1 MQARACKCQSDKE
14 EASQRFQLLQ
24 IMGPAPK
31 RIAVLSIATFRSIL
45 TSPDLRDARCQ
56 PRLSIE
62 KAQNAGHVR
71 RRCQHKPV
79 QACQPV
85 RRPMSKQ
92 HGWRRGTAVARA
104 AVARLWV
111 RRGGGHDQSL
121 ALRSDAQAG
130 TPLVAAAVESRA
142 RGRYTALSRVPVHSG
157 GWTPAEGSTF
167 TGHNRLAL
175 DGSAS

>member
-24 IMGPAPK
+24 NMGPAPK

-92 HGWRRGTAVARA
+92 HGWRRGTAAAGA

-111 RRGGGHDQSL
+111 RRGGGHERKPATAQGHAGRHAFADCRCGISGVGALHGVIKGSRSL
-121 ALRSDAQAG
+121 RRLDAC
-130 TPLVAAAVESRA
+130 
-142 RGRYTALSRVPVHSG
+142 RGVYVHG
-157 GWTPAEGSTF
+157 P
-167 TGHNRLAL
+167 
-175 DGSAS
+175 